1 MRLCMCVH
9 NVCVHSCMYIW
20 CAWQTT
26 TRFASDQAI
35 CALAHATRSNSN
47 FHELSLFSTDLK
59 DEGALALLLALE
71 SNPNVRFAD
80 PQRHAGANQCGEGG
94 SCILFL
100 CLRWLRLALCVSWPV
115 SISAVASVDAVFGL
129 AHG

>member
-1 MRLCMCVH
+1 
-9 NVCVHSCMYIW
+9 MYIW

-80 PQRHAGANQCGEGG
+80 PQRPAGANQRGERG

-100 CLRWLRLALCVSWPV
+100 FFVLASFGVVRVMARLDKRRCVC
-115 SISAVASVDAVFGL
+115 
-129 AHG
+129 